1 MSAPLPFTPGSAEA
15 WRDQHGLLGT
25 PAAVAAAVAGLPPA
39 PVARFTAR
47 TPFDGFTEME
57 RMASPEEAAGLLTS
71 IANRGRNF
79 TSNQSLQ
86 VMVNLPSTLPFVV
99 DLP

>member
-1 MSAPLPFTPGSAEA
+1 MMDLLWIYCGSIS
-15 WRDQHGLLGT
+15 D
-25 PAAVAAAVAGLPPA
+25 
-39 PVARFTAR
+39 PVS
-47 TPFDGFTEME
+47 E
-57 RMASPEEAAGLLTS
+57 RIASPEEAAGLLTS